1 MRKINF
7 LIVPLWAVLCTIHVC
22 AQTDGAQRLT
32 IGQMFELA
40 ERNNS
45 RIKAHTTAVKQAQA
59 EVKVAKNGYLPSVDA
74 SLSVS
79 YNGDGMILDR
89 DFNYFMKAEIPEF
102 GNNFALE
109 VSQVIYAGGAIS
121 SGVKL
126 SELQAQIAALDADR
140 NRQEVRFLIVG
151 NYLELCKLDNQLKVL
166 DSHLAQTEKVLADMR
181 LRHEQGTALHN
192 DITRYELQL
201 QNLDYLKTQLINTRQ
216 ILNNQLAVAL
226 GLPETVAIQSG
237 DIRIDTLAERD
248 VHRWQDEALQSAI
261 PIQMAE
267 TAVQMSEQ
275 KQRLSHSDRLPKVA
289 LFAMNNLTGPVT
301 IEIPALDK
309 NFNYWAVG
317 VGVRYNIG
325 SLYKAN
331 RKVRADKLGV
341 RRAQEERTVAEE
353 QIRLGVQAAHIKYKE
368 AYTLLETKEKSVQ
381 LATQNYDVVHYRYT
395 NDLAL
400 ITDLLDASSQKLD
413 AELQAVNARIN
424 ILYNYYK
431 LHYIS
436 GTL

>member
-1 MRKINF
+1 MRKIKF

-151 NYLELCKLDNQLKVL
+151 NYLELCKLDNQLEVL

-201 QNLDYLKTQLINTRQ
+201 QNLDYLKTQLMNTRQ

-237 DIRIDTLAERD
+237 DIRIDTLTERD
-248 VHRWQDEALQSAI
+248 ARRWQDEALQSAI

-381 LATQNYDVVHYRYT
+381 LAAQNYDVVYYRYA